1 MQYRTEIKKTK
12 GLGTAK
18 GGFGHWWM
26 QRLSAVLMLPLGL
39 WFVISLMTM
48 PSLAPD
54 AAIQWLQNP
63 IPALLMMLWTITVVY
78 HATLG
83 LQVIIED
90 YVHNKKTALTLL
102 VLLKFTMLILLA
114 MVVFSLF
121 KIVL

>member
-1 MQYRTEIKKTK
+1 MQYRTEIKRVK

-18 GGFGHWWM
+18 HGFGHWWM

-39 WFVISLMTM
+39 WFVISLMSM
-48 PSLAPD
+48 PNLSPD
-54 AAIQWLQNP
+54 AVIQWLQNP
-63 IPALLMMLWTITVVY
+63 IPALLMMLWTVTVVY

-90 YVHNKKTALTLL
+90 YVHNKKTRLTLL
-102 VLLKFTMLILLA
+102 VLLKFAMIIMIS
-114 MVVFSLF
+114 MVVFSLL

>member
-1 MQYRTEIKKTK
+1 MQYRTEIKRTK

-18 GGFGHWWM
+18 HGFGHWWM

-54 AAIQWLQNP
+54 DVIQWLQHP

-78 HATLG
+78 HAALG

-90 YVHNKKTALTLL
+90 YVHNKKTSLTLL
-102 VLLKFTMLILLA
+102 VLLKFAMLVLLA